1 MDNILTNILGAQ
13 AQLAAAFAAPVVAP
27 VPNPADQANNMLDN
41 ANGDGSGSGNG
52 DHASQLDDVKS
63 VITDEMRV
71 DAAAVVGE
79 WADTDT
85 LDEGEGFG
93 DRLYALVVG
102 TASDGDEDL
111 TDDESEYAA
120 DVGELVGDYLEE
132 KGIDAGD
139 IDALLSD
146 FDNDV
151 AARVHDALLDKMPQG
166 DEAMLDDTDKFVHG
180 ADDASMM
187 DATYRKVLAI
197 RGGKKVRIKKR
208 IGGTVRLTA
217 GQKSAVRKMQRKAFS
232 GTAKRKRAKSMR
244 IRMKMI
250 GK

>member
-1 MDNILTNILGAQ
+1 MDNLLTNVLAQ
-13 AQLAAAFAAPVVAP
+13 RIRMAAAFAAPAEP
-27 VPNPADQANNMLDN
+27 PAKPLPNDPNNMMDN
-41 ANGDGSGSGNG
+41 ANGNGSGSGNG
-52 DHASQLDDVKS
+52 EHQLDDVKS
-63 VITDEMRV
+63 VFTDEMRV
-71 DAAAVVGE
+71 EAAAVVEE

-102 TASDGDEDL
+102 NATDGDGEM

-120 DVGELVGDYLEE
+120 DLAQLVGDYLEAR
-132 KGIDAGD
+132 GIDGDD
-139 IDALLSD
+139 IDALL
-146 FDNDV
+146 DNFENDI
-151 AARVHDALLDKMPQG
+151 AARVHDVLLDKMPQG
-166 DEAMLDDTDKFVHG
+166 EEAMLDATDRFVNG
-180 ADDASMM
+180 DAEDGEMM

-197 RGGKKVRIKKR
+197 RQGKKVRLNKR
-208 IGGTVRLTA
+208 IGGTVKLTA

-232 GTAKRKRAKSMR
+232 GTAKRKRARSMR

>member
-1 MDNILTNILGAQ
+1 MDQQMNFRSAHALLQ
-13 AQLAAAFAAPVVAP
+13 AAFAAPAAAP
-27 VPNPADQANNMLDN
+27 APENAMLDN
-41 ANGDGSGSGNG
+41 ANGNGSGSGSG
-52 DHASQLDDVKS
+52 DHLLDDVTS
-63 VITDEMRV
+63 VVTDEMRV
-71 DAAAVVGE
+71 DAAAVVAE
-79 WADTDT
+79 WADTVD
-85 LDEGEGFG
+85 LGEGEGFG
-93 DRLYALVVG
+93 DRLYALIVG

-111 TDDESEYAA
+111 TDDESDYAA
-120 DVGELVGDYLEE
+120 SVGELVGDYLEE
-132 KGIDAGD
+132 KGVDAGD
-139 IDALLSD
+139 IDALLDD

-166 DEAMLDDTDKFVHG
+166 DEAMMDDTDKFVNG
-180 ADDASMM
+180 AGDDASMM

-217 GQKSAVRKMQRKAFS
+217 GQKAAVKKMQRKAFS

>member
-1 MDNILTNILGAQ
+1 MENYLTNIMGAK
-13 AQLAAAFAAPVVAP
+13 AQLAAAFAAPAAPAAP
-27 VPNPADQANNMLDN
+27 VIPNKDGMMDN
-41 ANGDGSGSGNG
+41 ANGNGNG
-52 DHASQLDDVKS
+52 NGNGEYLFDDVKS

-79 WADTDT
+79 WAETDE
-85 LDEGEGFG
+85 LDKDEGFG

-102 TASDGDEDL
+102 TASDGDSEL
-111 TDDESEYAA
+111 TDDESDYAA
-120 DVGELVGDYLEE
+120 DVAELVGDFLEDR
-132 KGIDAGD
+132 GIDAGD
-139 IDALLSD
+139 IDALLD
-146 FDNDV
+146 TFDNDV

-166 DEAMLDDTDKFVHG
+166 EEAMLDATDKFVHG
-180 ADDASMM
+180 EDDSLM
-187 DATYRKVLAI
+187 DATYRKVVAI
-197 RGGKKVRIKKR
+197 RAGKKVRINKR

-217 GQKSAVRKMQRKAFS
+217 GQKAAVRKMQRKAFS